1 MEKWKKTLFALYTGQ
16 FFSLLSSAAV
26 QFSIIWWL
34 TETTGSPLILAL
46 AGIAGFLPQ
55 ALIGPVAGTI
65 IDRYSRKMM
74 LILADMTV
82 ALGSFI
88 LFITMYF
95 QEPSIILIITVLIL
109 RSVATAFHG
118 PSLQASIPLMVPEQH
133 YTKVAG
139 WGQMVSSSTNIA
151 GPAIGVSLLA
161 IASIEWV
168 LLLDI
173 VGAII
178 ASSILLFIHIP
189 KLATEII
196 SEKTTFMTEMREGYQ
211 AVLQN
216 KLLFKMVIV
225 MTIVAMLYIPLGTYF
240 PLMVRNHFDRGVVEA
255 GIVEI
260 TFAIGLIFGGVLVGL
275 VGDRFSKGKSMA
287 SGMALLGG
295 SLLISGLLN
304 PTAFV
309 VFIGLSFFMGLSGP
323 IFSAPFYALVQN
335 QLEPRLLGRAFSFI
349 TSVSL
354 LATPIGFGIAGV
366 LAEATSIAIL
376 FAITGSLIIINA
388 TITYKIN

>member
-1 MEKWKKTLFALYTGQ
+1 MKKWKKTLFALYSGQ

-34 TETTGSPLILAL
+34 TEDTGSPLILAL

-65 IDRYSRKMM
+65 IDRYSRKMI
-74 LILADMTV
+74 LILADITV

-88 LFITMYF
+88 LFIMMYF
-95 QEPSIILIITVLIL
+95 QEPSIVLIISVLIL

-118 PSLQASIPLMVPEQH
+118 PSLQASIPLLVPEQH
-133 YTKVAG
+133 YTQVSG
-139 WGQMVSSSTNIA
+139 WGQMVSSITNIV

-178 ASSILLFIHIP
+178 ATSILSFIHIP
-189 KLATEII
+189 RVSAEKD
-196 SEKTTFMTEMREGYQ
+196 SETMNFMTEMKEGYQ

-216 KLLFKMVIV
+216 KLLFKLVTL
-225 MTIVAMLYIPLGTYF
+225 MTIVAVLYIPLGTYF
-240 PLMVRNHFDRGVVEA
+240 PLMVRNHFERGVVEA

-260 TFAIGLIFGGVLVGL
+260 AFAIGLIIGGVLVGL
-275 VGDRFSKGKSMA
+275 IGDRFSKGKTMA
-287 SGMALLGG
+287 AGMALLGCP
-295 SLLISGLLN
+295 LLISGLLH
-304 PTAFV
+304 PSAFV
-309 VFIGLSFFMGLSGP
+309 VFIGLSFLMGLSGP
-323 IFSAPFYALVQN
+323 MFSAPFYAFVQTE
-335 QLEPRLLGRAFSFI
+335 LEPRLLGRAFSFI

-354 LATPIGFGIAGV
+354 LATPIGFGVAGV
-366 LAEATSIAIL
+366 IAEATGIATL
-376 FAITGSLIIINA
+376 FAITGCLIIINA

>member
-46 AGIAGFLPQ
+46 AGIVGFLPQ

-118 PSLQASIPLMVPEQH
+118 PSLQASIPLLVPEQH

-211 AVLQN
+211 GVLQN

-260 TFAIGLIFGGVLVGL
+260 TFAIGLIFGGALVGL
-275 VGDRFSKGKSMA
+275 IGDRFSKGKSMA